1 MCPLLDLAYSS
12 HAIIPKLLWD
22 FLAEHDS
29 KPFPAYL
36 SDNALCWVL
45 VMPLRLYDVE
55 VNAVLP
61 NLMHKL

>member
-1 MCPLLDLAYSS
+1 MPS
-12 HAIIPKLLWD
+12 HTIIPKLLRD
-22 FLAEHDS
+22 FLAENES

-55 VNAVLP
+55 VNTVLT
-61 NLMHKL
+61 NMMHKL